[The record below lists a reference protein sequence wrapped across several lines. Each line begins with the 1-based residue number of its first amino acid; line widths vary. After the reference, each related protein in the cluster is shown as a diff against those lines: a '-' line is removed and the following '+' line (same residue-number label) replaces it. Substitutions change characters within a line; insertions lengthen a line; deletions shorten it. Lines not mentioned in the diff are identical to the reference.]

1 MTVNQS
7 VFFHIEIIDIL
18 IAGVESHDDSQSVSF
33 FHIEIIDILIAGV
46 ESHDDSQSVSFFSHR
61 HN

>member
-7 VFFHIEIIDIL
+7 VFFHEEIIDIL

-33 FHIEIIDILIAGV
+33 FHKGIIDILIAGV
-46 ESHDDSQSVSFFSHR
+46 ESHDGSQSVSFFSHR
-61 HN
+61 NN